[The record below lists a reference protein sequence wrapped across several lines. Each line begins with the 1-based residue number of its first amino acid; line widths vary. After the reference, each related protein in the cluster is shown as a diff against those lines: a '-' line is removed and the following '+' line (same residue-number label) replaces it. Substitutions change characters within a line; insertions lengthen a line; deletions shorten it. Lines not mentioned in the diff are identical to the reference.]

1 MDLSRIVV
9 LAAALWIEKRVP
21 APKEVNHVPCVLFV
35 VVGCLGRHAELAVE
49 ARLALTNIICDLEE
63 LDHPSSVVDS
73 RMSEFV
79 SLLELPNFRH
89 QYHLLPRA
97 TRNRVVVAILHRL
110 FGVVTPACIQG
121 R

>member
-1 MDLSRIVV
+1 
-9 LAAALWIEKRVP
+9 VP

-35 VVGCLGRHAELAVE
+35 VVDCLGRHAEFAVE
-49 ARLALTNIICDLEE
+49 ACLALTNIICALEE
-63 LDHPSSVVDS
+63 FDHSSSVVDS

-89 QYHLLPRA
+89 QYHHIPRVIR
-97 TRNRVVVAILHRL
+97 TRVVVAILHRL

-121 R
+121 RLLGNSSS